1 MYGNIISSNIDIQR
15 KEIFRK
21 DFIMIFSIKNIGII
35 KSADVKMDG
44 LTVISGA
51 NNSGKTTVGK
61 ALYSIVSATEDLKEK
76 QDIDQAEAIYN
87 RIRKI
92 ADVFSHLMRA
102 YDRRSLFFSFDME
115 TAKDIVEEIWYI
127 KNEDYRGQNN
137 FAYYKVLLYEFYEKI
152 VTDEFLDLALKDIKD
167 KKGLS
172 LELQRKIKIEWKE
185 NKDSALKQ
193 CKSAMDFISS
203 VQSSKEFAL
212 KMIDRA
218 LQEEFLGQVQSMTL
232 MNEIEEESSLR
243 LREESG
249 KEFFNISLNDHSVNM
264 QRSRFEESYFK
275 QGYFVDDPY
284 VIENNMPMF
293 RFMRM
298 RNRTTGKMSYT
309 ESTVLPHREKMN
321 QWLKINIQ
329 AEKGISESLY
339 KDKQIADVMEKI
351 NAIVPGNISKDTYID
366 SGRRIKVG
374 NLATGSKVF
383 SIIKNILEKGNI
395 DEESL
400 LVLDEP
406 ESHLHPR
413 WINALAEVLVLLV
426 KECNITVLLTTH
438 SPNFLLAIDALMRKY
453 DIRKNCHFYQT
464 EKLEDDFRV
473 QYVEKTDDLD
483 EVYAEYARVF
493 SQMNAMRKKYMASE
507 ES

>member
-1 MYGNIISSNIDIQR
+1 
-15 KEIFRK
+15 
-21 DFIMIFSIKNIGII
+21 
-35 KSADVKMDG
+35 
-44 LTVISGA
+44 
-51 NNSGKTTVGK
+51 
-61 ALYSIVSATEDLKEK
+61 
-76 QDIDQAEAIYN
+76 
-87 RIRKI
+87 
-92 ADVFSHLMRA
+92 
-102 YDRRSLFFSFDME
+102 
-115 TAKDIVEEIWYI
+115 
-127 KNEDYRGQNN
+127 
-137 FAYYKVLLYEFYEKI
+137 
-152 VTDEFLDLALKDIKD
+152 
-167 KKGLS
+167 
-172 LELQRKIKIEWKE
+172 
-185 NKDSALKQ
+185 
-193 CKSAMDFISS
+193 
-203 VQSSKEFAL
+203 
-212 KMIDRA
+212 
-218 LQEEFLGQVQSMTL
+218 
-232 MNEIEEESSLR
+232 
-243 LREESG
+243 
-249 KEFFNISLNDHSVNM
+249 M

-483 EVYAEYARVF
+483 EVYAEYARAF

>member
-172 LELQRKIKIEWKE
+172 LELQRKIKIEWK
-185 NKDSALKQ
+185 
-193 CKSAMDFISS
+193 
-203 VQSSKEFAL
+203 
-212 KMIDRA
+212 
-218 LQEEFLGQVQSMTL
+218 
-232 MNEIEEESSLR
+232 
-243 LREESG
+243 
-249 KEFFNISLNDHSVNM
+249 
-264 QRSRFEESYFK
+264 
-275 QGYFVDDPY
+275 
-284 VIENNMPMF
+284 
-293 RFMRM
+293 
-298 RNRTTGKMSYT
+298 
-309 ESTVLPHREKMN
+309 
-321 QWLKINIQ
+321 
-329 AEKGISESLY
+329 
-339 KDKQIADVMEKI
+339 
-351 NAIVPGNISKDTYID
+351 
-366 SGRRIKVG
+366 
-374 NLATGSKVF
+374 
-383 SIIKNILEKGNI
+383 GNI

-483 EVYAEYARVF
+483 EVYAEYARAF